1 MAKKDNTLA
10 KKKKFATF
18 DIVNTTL
25 VVLITLLFTYPLY
38 WVIIAS
44 FSDPLQVSSG
54 NTLFFIKDFT
64 LEMYQQILEQS
75 EIWVGYRNSIIYT
88 ILGTLYNLVLTIPAA
103 YVLSKKYLP
112 GRNFLSWY
120 FFLTMYIGG
129 GLIPSYLLIR
139 DLGLL
144 DNPLVLIIGAG
155 VSAYNLIVTRSF
167 YSSSIPEDI
176 YEASYID
183 GASEWATFT
192 KIAMPLS
199 KPIIAVMALYYGVGR
214 WNDYFTALIYIT
226 QQKYY
231 PLQMVLRNILF
242 KFAKISIPDNATMD
256 VIMELVRKQELA
268 NGMKYGVM
276 ILASIPL
283 LVAYP
288 FVQKH
293 FTKGVMIGSVKG

>member
-64 LEMYQQILEQS
+64 LEMYQQILDQS

>member
-1 MAKKDNTLA
+1 MAKNETTLA

-25 VVLITLLFTYPLY
+25 VVFITLLFTYPLY

-64 LEMYQQILEQS
+64 LEMYQQILDQS

-242 KFAKISIPDNATMD
+242 KFAKITIPDNASMD

>member
-1 MAKKDNTLA
+1 MGVRLH
-10 KKKKFATF
+10 KKKRMATF
-18 DIVNTTL
+18 DIVNTAL
-25 VVLITLLFTYPLY
+25 VVFITLLFTYPLY
-38 WVIIAS
+38 WVVVAS
-44 FSDPLQVSSG
+44 FSDPLQVSAG
-54 NTLFFIKDFT
+54 HTLFFIKDFT
-64 LEMYQQILEQS
+64 VEMYEQILAETQ
-75 EIWVGYRNSIIYT
+75 IWTGYRNSIIYT
-88 ILGTLYNLVLTIPAA
+88 ILGTMYNLVLTIPAA

-139 DLGLL
+139 DLKLL

-167 YSSSIPEDI
+167 YATSIPEDI
-176 YEASYID
+176 YEAAHID
-183 GASEWATFT
+183 GATEFGIFT

-242 KFAKISIPDNATMD
+242 KFAKISIPDNASMD

-288 FVQKH
+288 FVQKY

>member
-1 MAKKDNTLA
+1 MAKNETTLA

-64 LEMYQQILEQS
+64 LEMYQQILDQS

-112 GRNFLSWY
+112 GRSFLSWY

-242 KFAKISIPDNATMD
+242 KFAKITIPDNATMD

>member
-1 MAKKDNTLA
+1 MAKNETTLA

-25 VVLITLLFTYPLY
+25 VVFITLLFTYPLY

-64 LEMYQQILEQS
+64 LEMYQQILDQS

-144 DNPLVLIIGAG
+144 ANPLVLIIGAG

-242 KFAKISIPDNATMD
+242 KFAKITIPDNASMD

>member
-1 MAKKDNTLA
+1 MAKNETTLA

-25 VVLITLLFTYPLY
+25 VVFITLLFTYPLY

-64 LEMYQQILEQS
+64 MEMYQQILDQS
-75 EIWVGYRNSIIYT
+75 EILVGYRNSIIYT

-112 GRNFLSWY
+112 GRSFLSWY

-242 KFAKISIPDNATMD
+242 KFAKITIPDNASMD

>member
-1 MAKKDNTLA
+1 MAKKETTLA

-18 DIVNTTL
+18 DIVNATL

-88 ILGTLYNLVLTIPAA
+88 IVGTLYNLVLTIPAA

-139 DLGLL
+139 DLHLL